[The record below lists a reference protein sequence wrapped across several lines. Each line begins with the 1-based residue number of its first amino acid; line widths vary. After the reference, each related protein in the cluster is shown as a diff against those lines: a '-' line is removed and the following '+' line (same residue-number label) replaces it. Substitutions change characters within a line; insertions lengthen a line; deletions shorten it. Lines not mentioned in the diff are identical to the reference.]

1 MNIRHKIIPTEFGPG
16 TRFEVAPIR
25 APFRVVQTN
34 RFEQLKGRLLSER
47 LGEIWEPAFT
57 SQVRRA
63 ANEAAALAW
72 VTPYPLLVFPVLF
85 EEKADA
91 AVAVAR
97 RQEQVRQR
105 SRNLLAL

>member
-1 MNIRHKIIPTEFGPG
+1 MNIRVIPTEFGPE
-16 TRFEVAPIR
+16 TRFEVAPVLG
-25 APFRVVQTN
+25 PFRAVAAN

-47 LGEIWEPAFT
+47 LEEILEPVFT

-85 EEKADA
+85 EEKADSA
-91 AVAVAR
+91 LAVAR

-105 SRNLLAL
+105 SRDLLAL